1 MSTPALLGIDL
12 GTTGCKAALYTPDGT
27 LLGSAYLEYGLSQP
41 APGHVEQD
49 AEEWWALTCQA
60 IREAVAV
67 AGISGERVAALGV
80 SSQGISFVPI
90 DAAGRPLGPAIT
102 WLDTRASA
110 EAAGIMARYSPLALY
125 RLTGKRASAVYVL
138 PKLLWLRQHR
148 PALYREAAAFVMA
161 HDFLVHCF
169 SGHIVTDHSLA
180 SGTLLYDVT
189 RLAWSDELLAAFGLS
204 LAQLPT
210 VDWAGTPV
218 GSVMPHVA
226 DRLGLG
232 RGTLVVVG
240 GQDQKCAA
248 LGARIQPGVATVSL
262 GTATA
267 ISVLTD
273 HPAFEQEARVPLCP
287 FVVPGYW
294 DLEGVVG
301 TAGAALKWL
310 RDTLF
315 PHLSYDALTALAASS
330 PPGANGVRF
339 YPHLAGATSPHW
351 QPDVHG
357 AYLGLQLATSAGDM
371 VRAVLEGV
379 AFQIRAN
386 LAVIEDAAGAVQALM
401 LFGGGARSALWRE
414 IIAAVTG
421 KPVALALTP
430 DIAGWGAALLA
441 GVGAGLIK
449 HRLGKTA
456 AGSAAIFGASLGAIE
471 RYDELYR
478 AYRQEE
484 AALLA
489 AARA

>member
-41 APGHVEQD
+41 APGHAEQD
-49 AEEWWALTCQA
+49 AEEWWALTCRA
-60 IREAVAV
+60 IREALATASV
-67 AGISGERVAALGV
+67 SGERVAALSV

-90 DAAGRPLGPAIT
+90 DADGQPLGPAIT

-110 EAAGIMARYSPLALY
+110 EAAAITARYSLPTLY

-138 PKLLWLRQHR
+138 PKLLWLRQHC
-148 PALYREAAAFVMA
+148 PDLYREAAAFLLA
-161 HDFLVHCF
+161 HDFLVRRF
-169 SGHIVTDHSLA
+169 SGRLVTDHSLA
-180 SGTLLYDVT
+180 GGTLLYDVT
-189 RLAWSDELLAAFGLS
+189 RLAWSDELLAAFDLS
-204 LAQLPT
+204 PARLPT
-210 VDWAGTPV
+210 VRWAGTPV
-218 GSVMPHVA
+218 GPILPHVA

-232 RGTLVVVG
+232 HEALVIVG

-248 LGARIQPGVATVSL
+248 LGARIRPGVATVSL

-267 ISVLTD
+267 ISVLAD
-273 HPAFEQEARVPLCP
+273 HPAFEREARIPLFP

-310 RDTLF
+310 RGTLF
-315 PHLSYDALTALAASS
+315 PHMSYDALTALAASS

-351 QPDVHG
+351 QPDAHG
-357 AYLGLQLATSAGDM
+357 AYLGLQLATGAGDI
-371 VRAVLEGV
+371 VRALLEGV
-379 AFQIRAN
+379 AFQIRTN
-386 LAVIEDAAGAVQALM
+386 LAIMEETAGEVEALV

-441 GVGAGLIK
+441 GVGAGLIE
-449 HRLGKTA
+449 HRLSRTA
-456 AGSAAIFGASLGAIE
+456 ARSGVPFQASSAAIKQ
-471 RYDELYR
+471 YDGLYSV
-478 AYRQEE
+478 YRQEE
-484 AALLA
+484 RMLLA
-489 AARA
+489 ATGA